1 MIKKF
6 NDWAKLEE
14 QGNEHEIDYTISQN
28 KYDIS
33 ESWEILDKPNLN
45 RLDEHSFTSAI
56 SRDEFIN
63 EAFPFLNESEDE
75 YSKNKIFA
83 LYETQLFYTHREEWF
98 NESSKS
104 NKTPILFES
113 KTHTFIF
120 YNDRS
125 FAISKESYNILMS
138 NSLNEGIFD
147 VIGDVFSGA
156 GKIIGDAVNS
166 VVDTVGGWAN
176 SLGDAA
182 KSVVGFIGTCYDS
195 VAVFVGDDW
204 IKQVQTIS
212 TLFRGIY
219 GTVGQVFA
227 PGTGQLMS
235 TIVGGA
241 TGLLGLYDGYTK
253 IKDPI
258 SDLKSTIGSA
268 KSALDVGTALTKHG
282 PNILAGSNSLILG
295 AKDIIGVINP
305 SPDVLSGIT
314 DITSLFD
321 KSDDSLKTQGQSFF
335 SKENASGL
343 GSTLLSM
350 AGIKGKDG
358 IKPESLV
365 KDLQPHLI
373 SLGGTV
379 ALEYLIPSDM
389 KDTVLKSVG
398 TIQNGIDTA
407 FKIPNQVGDFVK
419 SCEEEGK
426 KGGTMGMLSGAV
438 SSLGKPISDAMSK
451 FTSSIKPSIQS
462 VTSPMENLS
471 KKFNNTLNL
480 LAKSKTNID
489 LQAPEIVVTEKI
501 VPQKVVKLPK
511 KDFKS
516 LKRHASKIKTKLMKE
531 SYFDNY
537 ETWLK
542 ENNN

>member
-14 QGNEHEIDYTISQN
+14 QGNEHETDYTISQS

-33 ESWEILDKPNLN
+33 ESWEILDRPNLN

-268 KSALDVGTALTKHG
+268 KSALDV
-282 PNILAGSNSLILG
+282 
-295 AKDIIGVINP
+295 
-305 SPDVLSGIT
+305 
-314 DITSLFD
+314 
-321 KSDDSLKTQGQSFF
+321 
-335 SKENASGL
+335 
-343 GSTLLSM
+343 
-350 AGIKGKDG
+350 
-358 IKPESLV
+358 
-365 KDLQPHLI
+365 
-373 SLGGTV
+373 
-379 ALEYLIPSDM
+379 
-389 KDTVLKSVG
+389 
-398 TIQNGIDTA
+398 
-407 FKIPNQVGDFVK
+407 
-419 SCEEEGK
+419 
-426 KGGTMGMLSGAV
+426 
-438 SSLGKPISDAMSK
+438 
-451 FTSSIKPSIQS
+451 
-462 VTSPMENLS
+462 
-471 KKFNNTLNL
+471 
-480 LAKSKTNID
+480 
-489 LQAPEIVVTEKI
+489 
-501 VPQKVVKLPK
+501 
-511 KDFKS
+511 
-516 LKRHASKIKTKLMKE
+516 
-531 SYFDNY
+531 
-537 ETWLK
+537 
-542 ENNN
+542 